1 MHTYWLC
8 FVPQHSC
15 RIDSGCR
22 GTVLQ
27 GRDIVEVA
35 ASIRQDRY
43 AEKSTGPD
51 VMRIETWKLS
61 HQP

>member
-1 MHTYWLC
+1 MHMYCLC
-8 FVPQHSC
+8 FVPQHSG
-15 RIDSGCR
+15 RIDSGCE

-27 GRDIVEVA
+27 GRDSVEVA
-35 ASIRQDRY
+35 ANIRQDRY

-51 VMRIETWKLS
+51 VIRIETWKLS